1 MWTERYDGMARA
13 ATCCISRGRDY
24 GKGMAEKPYRIL
36 FVCMGNIC
44 RSPAGECVMRM
55 MTESEGMGDEI
66 ECDSAG
72 TIGYHAGNAPDARMR
87 KAATARGIRIDGA
100 ARQVRESDFSDF
112 DLILTMDEE
121 NFADVDQMRGRK
133 GGRAD
138 VRRFCEFLT
147 EHDDSDVPD
156 PYYGGDAGF
165 EYVLDLLEDG
175 CAELIRKF
183 KETGG
188 RVA

>member
-1 MWTERYDGMARA
+1 MARA
-13 ATCCISRGRDY
+13 ATCCISRGADY
-24 GKGMAEKPYRIL
+24 GKGMAKSPYRIL

-44 RSPAGECVMRM
+44 RSPAGECVMRSM
-55 MTESEGMGDEI
+55 GEEEGLAEDI

-72 TIGYHAGNAPDARMR
+72 TINYHAGNAPDARMR
-87 KAATARGIRIDGA
+87 KAAKARGIRIDGA
-100 ARQVRESDFSDF
+100 ARQVRMSDFSDF

-121 NFADVDQMRGRK
+121 NFANVERMRGGE
-133 GGRAD
+133 GGKAV
-138 VRRFCEFLT
+138 VRRFCELLT
-147 EHDDSDVPD
+147 EHDDAEVPD

-188 RVA
+188 RPA